1 MMPPTVRD
9 REVSK
14 NGVCC
19 VESVGG
25 TSERQDTRYS
35 MSVLDCLGS
44 VLHERTSSSSYDDF
58 SSLPGSHFNIA
69 TLRHSQCRFIAEHCS
84 SQFLMP
90 LLVETCASPSIQDA
104 FSLPHQ
110 RDWDVK
116 MARPTATGH
125 WPATGPACLSPPKS
139 SIGLDGMR

>member
-58 SSLPGSHFNIA
+58 SSLLTS
-69 TLRHSQCRFIAEHCS
+69 TLQLSVIPS
-84 SQFLMP
+84 
-90 LLVETCASPSIQDA
+90 VASLQST
-104 FSLPHQ
+104 
-110 RDWDVK
+110 V
-116 MARPTATGH
+116 
-125 WPATGPACLSPPKS
+125 PANF
-139 SIGLDGMR
+139 